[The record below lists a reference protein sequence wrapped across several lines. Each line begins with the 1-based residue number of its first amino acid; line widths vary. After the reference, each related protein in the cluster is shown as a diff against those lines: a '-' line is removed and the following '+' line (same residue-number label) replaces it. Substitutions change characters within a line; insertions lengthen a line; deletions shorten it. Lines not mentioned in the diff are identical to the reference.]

1 MQRATPVDTSIRAY
15 GAGGARGL
23 VHKADDTQFMQVL
36 KVNYMK
42 YETRDNVEHP
52 QNYGF
57 SSVVREAEYGSDD
70 GSDKPASGQPEKPIK
85 NGAEHFGQFMGG
97 NRAFPVIQAVD
108 DRRYRLFNNK
118 EGEVWV
124 YDDQQQKIQIKR
136 NLILTRSQYKIVH
149 RVIKDEQQSD
159 KTKTRDQSQQDID
172 DAKQSQGGG
181 QQQSSQSSGSGG
193 GGGGNGS
200 AGLFTP
206 GDAGSGSDS
215 GVEQKEKQDKPWK
228 PLSTYAADKDSVVLI
243 RQKDND
249 NGDYLSK
256 LWLTS
261 GQGDATPKGEKQ
273 QPSGPILEGK
283 FDESKQTINFTVYYP
298 PQQSGQSSQGG
309 QTSSGGEG
317 LFQPGDAGG
326 QDPGGSASSSEQKP
340 QLVFTKDGEDNYVE
354 IQTLDQDGNL
364 TLWFRMDQG
373 GKMITLQA
381 LDKGQPKQ
389 TIQLDNNKNQIHLFT
404 QNTDVILDDQK
415 KKVLVGDQSAN
426 TPAAIRGS
434 VDSKGHRI
442 VCHVATKVLL
452 PEPGG
457 GGGGGGAAGQSPPSS
472 GLFSPGDAS
481 GGAGSAGVVEA

>member
-23 VHKADDTQFMQVL
+23 VHKADDTQYMQVL

-136 NLILTRSQYKIVH
+136 NLILTRSQFKIVH
-149 RVIKDEQQSD
+149 RVIKDEQQAD

-181 QQQSSQSSGSGG
+181 GQQQSSQSSGGG
-193 GGGGNGS
+193 GGG

-215 GVEQKEKQDKPWK
+215 GVEQKSKQDKPWK
-228 PLSTYAADKDSVVLI
+228 PLSTYAADKDSVVLV

-249 NGDYLSK
+249 NGDLLSK

-283 FDESKQTINFTVYYP
+283 FDESKQTINFTVFYP
-298 PQQSGQSSQGG
+298 PQ
-309 QTSSGGEG
+309 SSGGGGTGSNGTSMGGPG
-317 LFQPGDAGG
+317 LFTPGDVG
-326 QDPGGSASSSEQKP
+326 PGGGTSSSAPPQQKP
-340 QLVFTKDGEDNYVE
+340 QLLFTKDGEDDYVE

-373 GKMITLQA
+373 GKMITMQA
-381 LDKGQPKQ
+381 LDQGQPKQ

-404 QNTDVILDDQK
+404 KSTDVILDEQK
-415 KKVLVGDQSAN
+415 NKVLVGDQSAN
-426 TPAAIRGS
+426 TPAAMRGS
-434 VDSKGHRI
+434 IDSKGHRI
-442 VCHVATKVLL
+442 VAHVATKVLL

-457 GGGGGGAAGQSPPSS
+457 GGGGGTTSPPSS
-472 GLFSPGDAS
+472 GLLSPGDAS